1 MEREPSV
8 PHHPEYEKLTNH
20 YSVRAN
26 EQKDYN
32 DPERYLTIENEV
44 RYMKNTVRKITT
56 VLLVL
61 ILTAGLIASAM
72 ADTVYITEG
81 FVIPAERVGGARLDV
96 LEPDDPAET
105 PPDATVDDG
114 TEVTVETQVIPEAL
128 DDNAEGLVVVDGEE
142 KTEDVNITEQT
153 EVRTNEADDNLGA
166 EETITEEEI
175 IEPTGEDPEITV
187 SQDNETE
194 QYELTEE
201 NEVIYLKDEDG
212 NIVLDDNGNPISYI
226 AVETEV
232 TEEPKVTY
240 QKDENGQLILDETGE
255 PIPIVPE
262 GMAIPVRYERNKNG
276 ELVLDENG
284 DPIVLETVA
293 YGSQKMVDLE
303 DLLDPNRSVSIY
315 FNYGDKDYCCLG
327 DTVHF
332 IAVLKGYDNA
342 VYDLQWQYS
351 VDSENWDNYSGEGNT
366 SKEMDVVVDEINA
379 YYWWRVEVNVTDVI
393 DTGEELME

>member
-1 MEREPSV
+1 
-8 PHHPEYEKLTNH
+8 
-20 YSVRAN
+20 
-26 EQKDYN
+26 
-32 DPERYLTIENEV
+32 
-44 RYMKNTVRKITT
+44 MKNTVRKITT

-61 ILTAGLIASAM
+61 MLAAGLIASAM
-72 ADTVYITEG
+72 ADTVYMTEG

-105 PPDATVDDG
+105 PPDATMDDG

-128 DDNAEGLVVVDGEE
+128 DDNAEGLIVVDGEE
-142 KTEDVNITEQT
+142 KTEDENITEQT
-153 EVRTNEADDNLGA
+153 EVRTNEAGDILGA

-187 SQDNETE
+187 IQDNETE

-262 GMAIPVRYERNKNG
+262 GMDIPVRFQKDVDG
-276 ELVLDENG
+276 VLVLDVNG
-284 DPIVLETVA
+284 DPIVLETVP
-293 YGSQKMVDLE
+293 YGSKKMIDLE
-303 DLLDPNRSVSIY
+303 DLLDPNRTISVY
-315 FNYGDKDYCCLG
+315 FNYGDKDYCMVG

-332 IAVLKGYDNA
+332 VAVLKGYDNA
-342 VYDLQWQYS
+342 IYDIQWQYS
-351 VDSENWDNYSGEGNT
+351 EDSENWSNCTGPGNT
-366 SKEMDVVVDEINA
+366 DKEMDIIVDEING
-379 YYWWRVEVNVTDVI
+379 YYWWRVEVNVTDIVDI
-393 DTGEELME
+393 DVNETD

>member
-1 MEREPSV
+1 
-8 PHHPEYEKLTNH
+8 
-20 YSVRAN
+20 
-26 EQKDYN
+26 
-32 DPERYLTIENEV
+32 
-44 RYMKNTVRKITT
+44 MKNTVRKITT

-72 ADTVYITEG
+72 ADTVYMTEG

-96 LEPDDPAET
+96 LELDDPAET
-105 PPDATVDDG
+105 PPDATMDDG

-153 EVRTNEADDNLGA
+153 EVRTNEADDNLGE

-187 SQDNETE
+187 IQDNETE

-232 TEEPKVTY
+232 TEEEPKVTY
-240 QKDENGQLILDETGE
+240 QKDENGKLILDETGE

-276 ELVLDENG
+276 ELILDENG

-303 DLLDPNRSVSIY
+303 DLLDPSRSISIY
-315 FNYGDKDYCCLG
+315 FNYGDKDYCVVG
-327 DTVHF
+327 DVVQF
-332 IAVLKGYDNA
+332 IAILKGYDNT
-342 VYDLQWQYS
+342 VYDLQWKYS
-351 VDSENWDNYSGEGNT
+351 TDAENWIDYPYGTEKMMYVT
-366 SKEMDVVVDEINA
+366 IDETNCR
-379 YYWWRVEVNVTDVI
+379 YWWAVEVNVTGI
-393 DTGEELME
+393 MEPDSVLDE